1 VLVTVPWLGLVAL
14 WVLALAGSSFSAT
27 YAEPFEIWSAGFFA
41 LMPTVIFGVGLI
53 SAAFIPQAYC
63 HYGCP
68 TGALLKFLTHS
79 PSRWTRRDT
88 IAAVLVGVAW
98 ALVLIL

>member
-1 VLVTVPWLGLVAL
+1 MLVTVPWLGLVAL